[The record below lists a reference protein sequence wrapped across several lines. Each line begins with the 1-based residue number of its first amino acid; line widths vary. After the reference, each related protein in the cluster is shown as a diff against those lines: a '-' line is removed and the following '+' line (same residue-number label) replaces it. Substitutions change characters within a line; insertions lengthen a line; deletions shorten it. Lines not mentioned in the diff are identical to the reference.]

1 MANHPQVS
9 DRRAGIRCSCT
20 LSAVCEPIPAAD
32 HFSGTLVNISE
43 NGIGLLL
50 DRPVA
55 AGDQVWVVMRAAEDV
70 LLGKMMIRV
79 IRVTAHSNGQWMH
92 GCIFTKEMSD
102 EEKRML
108 QARDN
113 SDSGIA
119 W

>member
-1 MANHPQVS
+1 MANHQVS

-20 LSAVCEPIPAAD
+20 LSAVCEPVPAAD
-32 HFSGTLVNISE
+32 HFSGTVINISE

-55 AGDQVWVVMRAAEDV
+55 AGNHLWVVMRGAEDV

-79 IRVTAHSNGQWMH
+79 IRVTAQPDGQWMH
-92 GCIFTKEMSD
+92 GCICAKEMSD
-102 EEKRML
+102 EEKQTL
-108 QARDN
+108 QARN
-113 SDSGIA
+113 MSDSGIA